1 MRTMHLT
8 LAAAG
13 LALAATATPAA
24 AIDYPYCLQGRQ
36 TGIPGEC
43 SYTSYEQC
51 AAAASGRQAFC
62 NINPRFAFREGPVE
76 RRYRRAPRPRYYDEW
91 D

>member
-1 MRTMHLT
+1 MRMIQMT

-24 AIDYPYCLQGRQ
+24 AYDYPYCLQGRQ

-43 SYTSYEQC
+43 SYTSYAQC
-51 AAAASGRQAFC
+51 AAAASGRSAFC
-62 NINPRFAFREGPVE
+62 NINPRFAFREGGGG
-76 RRYRRAPRPRYYDEW
+76 RRYGRAQRPRYDDGWE
-91 D
+91 

>member
-1 MRTMHLT
+1 MRMIQVT

-13 LALAATATPAA
+13 LASAATATPAA
-24 AIDYPYCLQGRQ
+24 AYDYPYCLQGRQ

-43 SYTSYEQC
+43 SYSSYEQC
-51 AAAASGRQAFC
+51 AAAASGRSAFC
-62 NINPRFAFREGPVE
+62 NINPRFAFREQGGP
-76 RRYRRAPRPRYYDEW
+76 RRYNRGPRPRYYDEW